1 MPNYSFRCA
10 EGCAFDAMYSMSE
23 VPRQTACTKCGATA
37 TRAITAPHLSAAG
50 SSAYGLLERSSRSAH
65 DPQTVDRLPARGAA
79 SRQPV
84 TRNPLHARLPKP

>member
-23 VPRQTACTKCGATA
+23 VPRNITCKRCGAAA

-50 SSAYGLLERSSRSAH
+50 SSTYDLIERSAQSAH
-65 DPQTVDRLPARGAA
+65 EPQTVDRLPARGATA
-79 SRQPV
+79 RQPV
-84 TRNPLHARLPKP
+84 SRNPLHARLPKP